1 MFPSRSRAIAGAL
14 GALLLPA
21 LALAQAPAQ
30 RTLDEVVALMAS
42 AKAKGQLGTAR
53 RTKSVDAREA
63 HPGEVV
69 VTAIKGE
76 GTASQSRPA
85 RHGDWVVRNRCPET
99 GNEQYLVAGIS
110 FGERFRQ
117 TGAPISAHG
126 WREYR
131 PVGSLVQFLV
141 VPADTPPFRYVT
153 AAGDTVLVKPGDTL
167 VQSAKDESELVRIA
181 TAAFACGYNV
191 VTPPGSGQR
200 TTP

>member
-1 MFPSRSRAIAGAL
+1 MAGAL
-14 GALLLPA
+14 GVLLLPA

-131 PVGSLVQFLV
+131 PVGSLVHFLV

-153 AAGDTVLVKPGDTL
+153 ATGDTVLVRPGDTL

-181 TAAFACGYNV
+181 AAAFACGYDV

>member
-1 MFPSRSRAIAGAL
+1 MAGAL
-14 GALLLPA
+14 GVLLLPA

-76 GTASQSRPA
+76 GTSSQSRPA

-153 AAGDTVLVKPGDTL
+153 ATGDTVLVKPGDTL
-167 VQSAKDESELVRIA
+167 VQSAKDESELLRIA
-181 TAAFACGYNV
+181 TAAFACGYDV